1 MHTHIRSPIIRW
13 LVEMITP
20 NRYCL
25 PQYREKP
32 ARARIMRVKVEP
44 APTLKYHV
52 AKHRRQA
59 LELVCGKGF
68 KYSTV
73 GIET

>member
-1 MHTHIRSPIIRW
+1 
-13 LVEMITP
+13 
-20 NRYCL
+20 
-25 PQYREKP
+25 
-32 ARARIMRVKVEP
+32 MRVKVEP